1 MMSPRYAG
9 WIVCMLLAMPAAF
22 AQSEPYRLG
31 PQDRLR
37 IHVYEWPAL
46 TGEYAVGAT
55 GFVALPLIG
64 EVKAAGAVPA
74 DLAATIADKLR
85 VRSRLAQPPETVV
98 DVIQYRPFYI
108 VGGVDRPG
116 EYNYRP
122 DMMVLNAVSIAGGY
136 YRPERGTDWGPQRDV
151 ITSVGEVRMA
161 DLRRLELKA
170 REMRAQAE
178 AEDLEEM
185 PPAGLDVA
193 EQLKPYLEEERRV
206 FIARREAHLN
216 QIKFLEEGISL
227 GEREIQSLTAQ
238 IESAQVQY
246 DSAARELN
254 DIRQQVSRGI
264 SQATR
269 LLPIERA
276 VAQIEREKK
285 ELEAAILRT
294 RQQMNL
300 NARQIRE
307 LIDERKST
315 AMTDIQTAQSQLKEV
330 EERAAA
336 ANLMIAGANSEP
348 IAAEDSITHPDAVQV
363 QYRIVRETDGR
374 SQEIEATE
382 TTRVHPGDIIK
393 VLRSQ
398 ALKTRERGL
407 SRPATTGSVDG
418 AVGSN

>member
-1 MMSPRYAG
+1 
-9 WIVCMLLAMPAAF
+9 
-22 AQSEPYRLG
+22 
-31 PQDRLR
+31 
-37 IHVYEWPAL
+37 
-46 TGEYAVGAT
+46 VGAT

-227 GEREIQSLTAQ
+227 GEREIESLTAQ

>member
-1 MMSPRYAG
+1 
-9 WIVCMLLAMPAAF
+9 MLLAMPAAF
-22 AQSEPYRLG
+22 AQSAPYRLG

-185 PPAGLDVA
+185 PPAGPDVA

-254 DIRQQVSRGI
+254 DIPQQVSRGI

-269 LLPIERA
+269 LLP
-276 VAQIEREKK
+276 
-285 ELEAAILRT
+285 T

-300 NARQIRE
+300 NASQIRE